1 MSWSSSAIRR
11 EWCENKEIVRE
22 QESIVEMRTSLR
34 TKNFIAIGILI
45 LLTIAYFWK
54 FFFLG
59 FLPMGGDIAT
69 YTYPPWYHHY
79 HAKTKSQNP
88 LLSDPVFLHYPLRK
102 LACERLKEGKITLWN
117 PYIFCGSPLFSSNS
131 VSFCPLNLFF
141 IFFDPL
147 TAYSLILILQ
157 MLLSGVC
164 MYIFLRGSLRLCP
177 FAALIGGIIYEFSGF
192 SIVWLEMGIL
202 SGFLL
207 PLILFLMDRA
217 IIKRSMFYTGL
228 AGIVLGIQLLS
239 AFLQIG
245 LFVLLA
251 TTAYSL
257 FRIFLNRDIKA
268 VRYAALVFVFGIG
281 LAAVQLIPSYE
292 LIKHS
297 HRQSIEDYRML
308 CPLPWQNL
316 ITFLVPDYY
325 GNPVDYNYKSIR
337 GEFRSIFEKYN
348 LKLPPPHPGRGIMQ
362 DNYNELCG
370 YIGILPLILAFLI
383 IFLKRDKN
391 AIFFASFTL
400 ISLLLVLG
408 SPLYYLLFVGVPG
421 CNRLI
426 ISRLIFLYTF
436 GAAISAAIGSNYL
449 AVSLSNMDN
458 SKKIK
463 LYSGGIILLFGII
476 IATSLYLGNKY
487 VAADYFQ
494 YLNPSFLTPLLLL
507 LISAIILLNIVRLR
521 GFIIKTAILLIVVFD
536 LFLFSLKYNPFVP
549 RHEMYP
555 PTPELT
561 LLQNIKEKSRIAAF
575 EHIFPPSI
583 NIAYGLETSEGYDAM
598 FPKRYDEFMN
608 LVDPYSS
615 GWENVKEVNY
625 TANRKL
631 LCLLNTRYIL
641 APKKIN
647 APDLKLI
654 FNGDVKIYKDLKA
667 LPRAF
672 IVPQAKVIKEKKAI
686 FKELCSDRFKPEEYV
701 ILEEMP
707 DSTHTKTQR
716 RRGTENN
723 AQCSSAVITGYT
735 PENVSIKAT
744 VAPHSGG
751 FLILSDTYYPGW
763 HVFVDDK
770 RSNILCADYILR
782 AVYLTQGEHLVEF
795 RYSPFSFRLGSA
807 ISIGCLIVLI
817 VIIGVGRRGQGKP
830 YTEFN
835 TCSR

>member
-1 MSWSSSAIRR
+1 
-11 EWCENKEIVRE
+11 
-22 QESIVEMRTSLR
+22 MRNSLR
-34 TKNFIAIGILI
+34 IKNVAAIGILI
-45 LLTIAYFWK
+45 ILTIAYFWK

-59 FLPMGGDIAT
+59 FVPMGGDIAA
-69 YTYPPWYHHY
+69 YPYPPWYHHY
-79 HAKTKSQNP
+79 QAKTKSQNP

-102 LACERLKEGKITLWN
+102 LACERLKEGKVTLWN
-117 PYIFCGSPLFSSNS
+117 PYIFCGNPLFSTNS
-131 VSFCPLNLFF
+131 VSFCPINLLF

-147 TAYSLILILQ
+147 TAYSLILIIQ
-157 MLLSGVC
+157 MLLSGVF
-164 MYIFLRGSLRLCP
+164 MYIFLRGSLSLGS
-177 FAALIGGIIYEFSGF
+177 FGALIGGIIYEFSGF

-207 PLILFLMDRA
+207 PLILFLIDRA
-217 IIKRSMFYTGL
+217 IIRRSMRYTSL
-228 AGIVLGIQLLS
+228 AGIALGIQLLS

-245 LFVLLA
+245 LFVLLTA
-251 TTAYSL
+251 TAYSL
-257 FRIFLNRDIKA
+257 FRIFQFQQRNIKA

-297 HRQSIEDYRML
+297 HRQPIKDYRML
-308 CPLPWQNL
+308 SPLPWQNL

-325 GNPVDYNYKSIR
+325 GNPADYSYKLIR
-337 GEFRSIFEKYN
+337 EKFRNIFEEYN
-348 LKLPPPHPGRGIMQ
+348 LKLPTPHPGRGIMQ

-370 YIGILPLILAFLI
+370 YIGILPLILAFFI

-391 AIFFASFTL
+391 AVFFASFTL

-408 SPLYYLLFVGVPG
+408 TPLYYLLFVGIPG

-436 GAAISAAIGSNYL
+436 GAAVSAALGSNYL
-449 AVSLSNMDN
+449 VNSDN
-458 SKKIK
+458 IKKIK
-463 LYSGGIILLFGII
+463 LYSGGIIPLFGLII
-476 IATSLYLGNKY
+476 ISSLYLGNKY
-487 VAADYFQ
+487 AAKDYFQ

-507 LISAIILLNIVRLR
+507 SVSAIILLNTGKLR
-521 GFIIKTAILLIVVFD
+521 GSIIKTAILIIIVFD
-536 LFLFSLKYNPFVP
+536 LFSFGLRYNPFVP

-555 PTPELT
+555 PTPELK
-561 LLQNIKEKSRIAAF
+561 LLSSRLQNLQEKGRIAAF

-583 NIAYGLETSEGYDAM
+583 NIAYGLETPEGYDAM

-615 GWENVKEVNY
+615 GWENVKEVDY

-641 APKKIN
+641 THKKIN
-647 APDLKLI
+647 APDLQLI
-654 FNGDVKIYKDLKA
+654 FNGDIKIYEDLKA

-672 IVPQAKVIKEKKAI
+672 IVPKARVIKEKEAI
-686 FKELCSDRFKPEEYV
+686 FKELLSDKFKPEEYV

-707 DSTHTKTQR
+707 EACAETQR
-716 RRGTENN
+716 RRGTESN

-735 PENVSIKAT
+735 HENVSIKAA

-751 FLILSDTYYPGW
+751 FLVLSDTYYPGW
-763 HVFVDDK
+763 QVFVDGK
-770 RSNILCADYILR
+770 RSSILCADYTLR
-782 AVYLTQGEHLVEF
+782 AVWLTQGEHLVEF
-795 RYSPFSFRLGSA
+795 RYSPFSFRLGGA
-807 ISIGCLIVLI
+807 ISIGCMVILV
-817 VIIGVGRRGQGKP
+817 VIIGVSWKRARQ
-830 YTEFN
+830 TVH
-835 TCSR
+835 